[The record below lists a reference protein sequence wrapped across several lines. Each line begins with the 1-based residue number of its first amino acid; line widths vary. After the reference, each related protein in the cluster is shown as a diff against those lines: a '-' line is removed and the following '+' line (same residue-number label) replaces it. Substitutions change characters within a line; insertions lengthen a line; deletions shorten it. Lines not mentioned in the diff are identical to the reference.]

1 MSTLSGIAQQVV
13 NQNRQRLANPIS
25 ISHQREFT
33 YSINLHHDT
42 RSDNLRRSPFKAL
55 RNQLIHGKPAF
66 LHRQLASPGRDN
78 KCKSPTSR
86 FSWSS

>member
-55 RNQLIHGKPAF
+55 RNQRSFTENRHFSIA
-66 LHRQLASPGRDN
+66 RLAG
-78 KCKSPTSR
+78 
-86 FSWSS
+86 